1 MDKHG
6 LALLLMGKPKEDGG
20 MPEGGPPPLP
30 EDVKGESVS
39 SLKAHMKNSA
49 HELLKAIREDDADK
63 LCEAFCTMHSLD
75 HALMDKEEM
84 GEKEDEPEEEG
95 EEETEEEEPE
105 EAAE

>member
-1 MDKHG
+1 MALGKEG
-6 LALLLMGKPKEDGG
+6 LAMLLMPKKPDEDRESKP
-20 MPEGGPPPLP
+20 PEEVG
-30 EDVKGESVS
+30 KGESVS
-39 SLKAHMKNSA
+39 ALKAHMKNSA

-84 GEKEDEPEEEG
+84 GEKDEEPEDEG
-95 EEETEEEEPE
+95 EEETEEEPE